1 MRIVQSIVVAAALG
15 ACRPA
20 QIEEVPEFVYLRTES
35 VVVTVSVRSETQVKV
50 DEWLKL
56 RAIRTTSGQWRK
68 VLFKE
73 VPENTPWIG
82 YLPPE
87 REAEVAAN
95 LRWHAEPREGVSF
108 DAWAPRPVPTMER
121 AVKFRKPGTYRLW
134 ATSHAPL
141 DATSNSLQVTVLP
154 K

>member
-1 MRIVQSIVVAAALG
+1 MRILQSIVVATALG
-15 ACRPA
+15 ACKPA

-35 VVVTVSVRSETQVKV
+35 VIVAVTVSSETQIKV
-50 DEWLKL
+50 DEWLRL
-56 RAIRTTSGQWRK
+56 SAVRTTSGEWRK
-68 VLFKE
+68 VPFKE
-73 VPENTPWIG
+73 VSENTPWIG

-108 DAWAPRPVPTMER
+108 DAWAPRPVPTTER
-121 AVKFRKPGTYRLW
+121 AVKFLKPGTYRLW

-141 DATSNSLQVTVLP
+141 DATSNSLQVMVLP